1 MLALLLDFIT
11 TNDADDDEDGDE
23 GVEVEVE
30 YPEGCTFADY
40 DQDHFNIRG
49 NQNLWDGESGS

>member
-1 MLALLLDFIT
+1 MRRDSRLKMLALLLDFIT

-40 DQDHFNIRG
+40 D
-49 NQNLWDGESGS
+49 